1 MIITKRIEE
10 KDNQKLTKELQELK
24 TRHKSFIEDYLKLK
38 EKNKKLQEEIEK
50 LKEDNQKLQKRIDI
64 LHYVIKR

>member
-24 TRHKSFIEDYLKLK
+24 TRHKSFLEDYLKLK
-38 EKNKKLQEEIEK
+38 DKNKRLQEEVEK

-64 LHYVIKR
+64 LQYIIKR

>member
-1 MIITKRIEE
+1 MIITKKIEE

-38 EKNKKLQEEIEK
+38 DKNKKLQEGIQ
-50 LKEDNQKLQKRIDI
+50 L
-64 LHYVIKR
+64 Y

>member
-1 MIITKRIEE
+1 MIITKKIEE

-24 TRHKSFIEDYLKLK
+24 TRHKSFLEDYLKLK
-38 EKNKKLQEEIEK
+38 DKNKMLQEGIEK

-64 LHYVIKR
+64 LQYIIKR